1 MVSYFIVFFMLMII
15 PRYFKKSKTNYICSI
30 ILFIFSAIR
39 FDVGWDFRWY
49 YTLAKKFNYLGYNLF
64 IDKNTVLEEISRIKD
79 QYLWQYFR
87 IEFLNKVLYK
97 ITWFFQEPQLIIIFY
112 SFIIIFF
119 LKRGLDNKKIYNYNV
134 WLFFYTF
141 PIFYFA
147 SLSIMRQWS
156 AVAIVFFSYKY
167 VERKKNLKFCICI
180 LAASL
185 FHKTAILLLIIYFIQ
200 YIKINKNIHILLF
213 ISSFFSLKILK
224 EILLL
229 DIPIISKY
237 RVYVLNSIGEG
248 GKVIYFLIILL
259 YLGILILI
267 YVDNEFYE
275 KKQTLINYVCL
286 GSFIY
291 ISLIDLGHL
300 GIRISQYFLIFIL
313 YIFEDIEIILKDKMK
328 ISKYF
333 LIITEF
339 ILILMYLYSDKY
351 QPIRTQFIPY
361 KICFLEKDKEF
372 KR

>member
-1 MVSYFIVFFMLMII
+1 MISYFIVFFMLMTI
-15 PRYFKKSKTNYICSI
+15 PRCFKKSKTNYICSI

-64 IDKNTVLEEISRIKD
+64 IDKSTVFEEILRIKD
-79 QYLWQYFR
+79 QYLWHYFR
-87 IEFLNKVLYK
+87 IEFLNKILYK

-119 LKRGLDNKKIYNYNV
+119 LKKGLDNKKIYNYNA

-141 PIFYFA
+141 PIFCLISFG
-147 SLSIMRQWS
+147 IMRQWS
-156 AVAIVFFSYKY
+156 AISIVFFSYKY
-167 VERKKNLKFCICI
+167 IEREKFFKFCICI
-180 LAASL
+180 LIASL
-185 FHKTAILLLIIYFIQ
+185 FHQTAILLLIIYFIP
-200 YIKINKNIHILLF
+200 YVKIKKNIHILLF
-213 ISSFFSLKILK
+213 IFSFFSLKILK

-237 RVYVLNSIGEG
+237 RGYILNSVGEG
-248 GKVIYFLIILL
+248 GKIVYFLIVLL
-259 YLGILILI
+259 YLGILILT
-267 YVDNEFYE
+267 YLDNKFYE
-275 KKQTLINYVCL
+275 NNQTLINYVCL
-286 GSFIY
+286 GCFIY

-300 GIRISQYFLIFIL
+300 GLRISQYFLIFIL
-313 YIFEDIEIILKDKMK
+313 YIFEDIESILKCKMK
-328 ISKYF
+328 IKKNF
-333 LIITEF
+333 LIIIEF

-361 KICFLEKDKEF
+361 KIFFLEKDKEF